1 MNKHIQISSRAE
13 IERLKSILVES
24 SAQTRERLLDL
35 ATNTNA
41 ADFLTEIRFGQV
53 GCDPLDKERHL
64 NIVEQLNQ
72 MFTYLASLLA
82 VECLLDEH
90 PEAIPFTLNLGTSA
104 GSDIQSSR
112 DGGIVA
118 EVFSTI
124 NRSNN
129 QKLKKDLKKVSQK
142 EATHKYVFFMCP
154 GHMEGKQKS
163 VPLYPDVTIWA
174 LSAPMLNANLTLE
187 LHSD

>member
-1 MNKHIQISSRAE
+1 MNKHIQISSMAE
-13 IERLKSILVES
+13 IERLKAILLES
-24 SAQTRERLLDL
+24 SVQTRGRLIDL
-35 ATNTNA
+35 ARDTNA
-41 ADFLTEIRFGQV
+41 ADFLTKIRFGKV
-53 GCDPLDKERHL
+53 GCDPLDKKRHL

-82 VECLLDEH
+82 VECLLDVH

-118 EVFSTI
+118 EVFSTT

-129 QKLKKDLKKVSQK
+129 QKLKRDIKKIAEK

-154 GHMEGKQKS
+154 EHMEGKQKS
-163 VPLYPDVTIWA
+163 IPQYPDVTIWA
-174 LSAPMLNANLTLE
+174 LSVPNAEPEHKPRTAL
-187 LHSD
+187 